1 MTWCQHQCFVF
12 CVYYLATSVKF
23 KTKHQNQLLFAPMP
37 FQICIGLSVHVMQGI
52 FFGSWP
58 MGCGQKH
65 TGLTNFPC
73 SSTEHQTDISVMR
86 TYSLL
91 TDGISHSGFV
101 FPQDF
106 LGSLELTLREMVDWI
121 SHSGFVLP
129 QDFLGSLELTLR
141 EMVDWISHSGFVL
154 PQDFLGSLELTLGEM
169 VGSPGSKVEKPLRS
183 VLWMAELDSSTGIP
197 VNLCTVS
204 A

>member
-1 MTWCQHQCFVF
+1 MFSYIIWMTWCQNQCFVF
-12 CVYYLATSVKF
+12 CVYYLTSSVKF
-23 KTKHQNQLLFAPMP
+23 KTKHLNQLLFAPVP
-37 FQICIGLSVHVMQGI
+37 FQICIAIGLSVHMMQGI

-65 TGLTNFPC
+65 TGLTHFPC
-73 SSTEHQTDISVMR
+73 SSMERQTDISVMR

-91 TDGISHSGFV
+91 TDWISHSGFV

-106 LGSLELTLREMVDWI
+106 LGLLELTLGEMADWI
-121 SHSGFVLP
+121 SHS
-129 QDFLGSLELTLR
+129 S
-141 EMVDWISHSGFVL
+141 FVL

-183 VLWMAELDSSTGIP
+183 VLSVVELYSSPGIP
-197 VNLCTVS
+197 GNLCTVS